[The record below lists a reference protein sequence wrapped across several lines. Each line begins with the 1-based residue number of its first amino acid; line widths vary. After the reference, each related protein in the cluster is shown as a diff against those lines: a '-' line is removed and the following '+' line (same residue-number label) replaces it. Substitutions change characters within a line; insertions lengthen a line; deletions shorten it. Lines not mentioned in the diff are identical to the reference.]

1 MARPECALSLELEQS
16 MNLQGRIMNIRD
28 CVRYGG
34 VIDEADDERR
44 VDSFKLDKHNEDMM
58 IFFLRLL
65 DEAIEKESWELVKKA
80 KSEMELFKKRYFEK
94 RKELQEK
101 ELHYEELDDKL
112 RVWLLE
118 YIATCLEKTQN
129 ESSKIDLQLIRE
141 NLAKK
146 RRTSE
151 CQSKNTP

>member
-1 MARPECALSLELEQS
+1 
-16 MNLQGRIMNIRD
+16 
-28 CVRYGG
+28 
-34 VIDEADDERR
+34 
-44 VDSFKLDKHNEDMM
+44 
-58 IFFLRLL
+58 
-65 DEAIEKESWELVKKA
+65 LVKKA

-146 RRTSE
+146 RRTTE